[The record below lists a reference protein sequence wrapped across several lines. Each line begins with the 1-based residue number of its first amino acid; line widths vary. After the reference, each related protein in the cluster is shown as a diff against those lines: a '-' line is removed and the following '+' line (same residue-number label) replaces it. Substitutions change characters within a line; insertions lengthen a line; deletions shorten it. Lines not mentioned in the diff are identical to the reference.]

1 MKTLLGL
8 SKEELKQEMEAIGEK
23 PFRAKQLWHWLY
35 HQGETDFHRMTTL
48 AKPLQDKLA
57 ELYTLARPTV
67 VTEKTS
73 TDTTRKWLVRFADG
87 KEVETVYIPEEDRG
101 AVCISTQIGCAQGC
115 AFCHTGTQRLQR
127 NLTAEEIVG
136 QFMIARDS
144 YHEWPSPTDE
154 TRMLSNIVVMGM
166 GEPLYNYDNLIKAV
180 KILSDG
186 EGIAISKRR
195 ITISTAGM
203 ADNIPRL
210 AKDVG
215 TKLAVSLHAPNDELR
230 SRIMPINRKYPLRQ
244 LIDACKAYQQAL
256 EHRQYIT
263 MEYVM
268 LKDVNDT
275 PQHAHELV
283 ELVKDLEVK
292 VNLIPFNPWA
302 GCPFEPS
309 SNNAIHRFQRIVEA
323 AHIPTPIRQSRG
335 QDIMAACG
343 QLKSHLHPE
352 QC

>member
-8 SKEELKQEMEAIGEK
+8 SKDELKQEMEAIGEK

-35 HQGETDFHRMTTL
+35 HQGETDFHKMTTL
-48 AKPLQDKLA
+48 AKPLQEKLTG
-57 ELYTLARPTV
+57 LYSLERPQV
-67 VTEKTS
+67 ITERTS
-73 TDTTRKWLVRFADG
+73 TDTTRKWLVRFKDG

-101 AVCISTQIGCAQGC
+101 AVCISTQIGCAQKC

-166 GEPLYNYDNLIKAV
+166 GEPLYNYDNLVKAI

-195 ITISTAGM
+195 ITVSTAGM

-230 SRIMPINRKYPLRQ
+230 SRIMPINRKYPLRV
-244 LIDACKAYQQAL
+244 LIDACKAYQRAL

-275 PQHAHELV
+275 PQHAYELV

-343 QLKSHLHPE
+343 QLKSHIHPE

>member
-8 SKEELKQEMEAIGEK
+8 SKDELKQEMEAIGEK
-23 PFRAKQLWHWLY
+23 PFRAKQLWHWMY
-35 HQGETDFHRMTTL
+35 HQGETDFHKMTTL

-57 ELYTLARPTV
+57 GLYTLQRPQV
-67 VTEKTS
+67 ITERTS
-73 TDTTRKWLVRFADG
+73 TDTTRKWLVRFEDG

-127 NLTAEEIVG
+127 NLTAQEIVG

-230 SRIMPINRKYPLRQ
+230 SRIMPINRKYPLKR
-244 LIDACKAYQQAL
+244 LIDACKEYQQAL

-292 VNLIPFNPWA
+292 VNLIPFNPWN

>member
-8 SKEELKQEMEAIGEK
+8 SKQELQQEIESIGEK
-23 PFRAKQLWHWLY
+23 PFRAKQLWHWIY
-35 HQGETDFHRMTTL
+35 HQGVTDFHKMTTL
-48 AKPLQDKLA
+48 AKPFQDKLA
-57 ELYTLARPTV
+57 ELYTLDRPQV
-67 VTEKTS
+67 ITERTS
-73 TDTTRKWLVRFADG
+73 TDTTRKWLVRFQDG

-136 QFMIARDS
+136 QFMIVRDS
-144 YHEWPSPTDE
+144 YNEWPSPTDE

-180 KILSDG
+180 KILTDG

-215 TKLAVSLHAPNDELR
+215 TKLAISLHAPNDELR
-230 SRIMPINRKYPLRQ
+230 SRIMPINRKYPLSR
-244 LIDACKAYQQAL
+244 LIAACKEYQKAL

-309 SNNAIHRFQRIVEA
+309 SNNAIHRFQHIVEA

-343 QLKSHLHPE
+343 QLKSHIHPE